1 MEVKDY
7 FENYGEGWISLY
19 RSLKKH
25 WLWQDKPFT
34 KGQAWIDMLMQCNHA
49 DNKVNIGNAVILCKR
64 GESLN
69 SLDTWAK
76 DWGWHKSRVK
86 RFLELLKND
95 SMIDLKSTHNTTHL
109 IILNYDT
116 YQKHRNANR
125 TPIERKQNEAETKPT
140 LNNKDNN
147 VNNEKKRDSGDK
159 KKSPSPADVVKNF
172 FEMHYNENKR
182 DETYLKYE
190 NRFPD
195 IEECR
200 KFCDY
205 WTELT
210 KSGKVMRWEK
220 QSVFELGKRIGYW
233 ISRLKD
239 FKKTDNGQY
248 WNMSTI
254 PKHGEKTQKGDEVD
268 WVDKY
273 NTFVYMKSGAIFQW
287 ADGIQKYI
295 YRSG

>member
-1 MEVKDY
+1 MNMEVKDY

-200 KFCDY
+200 K
-205 WTELT
+205 
-210 KSGKVMRWEK
+210 
-220 QSVFELGKRIGYW
+220 SVF
-233 ISRLKD
+233 
-239 FKKTDNGQY
+239 
-248 WNMSTI
+248 
-254 PKHGEKTQKGDEVD
+254 
-268 WVDKY
+268 
-273 NTFVYMKSGAIFQW
+273 IFQISFI
-287 ADGIQKYI
+287 ALIFVIMHFKEIFNNISGTGRLLFVATISFLFIIYI
-295 YRSG
+295 IIFIV